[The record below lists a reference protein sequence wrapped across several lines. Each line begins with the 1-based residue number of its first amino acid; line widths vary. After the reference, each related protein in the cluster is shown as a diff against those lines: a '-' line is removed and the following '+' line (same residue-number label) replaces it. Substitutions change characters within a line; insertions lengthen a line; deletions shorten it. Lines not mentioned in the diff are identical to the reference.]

1 MASEFASIML
11 AFASPIYD
19 IPPPP
24 TATVMRA
31 GGSSVL
37 DLAPAGGV
45 DMVMVGL
52 IAAVIA
58 GVLVLIL
65 RSRGRK

>member
-1 MASEFASIML
+1 MALEPVSVML
-11 AFASPIYD
+11 VYAIPIYD

-31 GGSSVL
+31 GGTSLL

-45 DMVMVGL
+45 DLVMVGL
-52 IAAVIA
+52 VAAVIA
-58 GVLVLIL
+58 AVLVLIL